1 MGFLGSLR
9 FRQYK
14 KSLGTDTITF
24 QAEKVAKGEIVQVT
38 SAYVTDYTTANKKLV
53 LGIRDV
59 AGIDHYILTVQE
71 TLTFEAHLTGR
82 IYLISGERLIGIVT
96 SPSEN
101 DECYFTADGERYAI
115 PGT

>member
-9 FRQYK
+9 FRQHK
-14 KSLGTDTITF
+14 KSPGTDTITF
-24 QAEKVAKGEIVQVT
+24 ETEKDSKGEIVQVT

-53 LGIRDV
+53 VGIRDV

-82 IYLISGERLIGIVT
+82 IYLIQGERLIGIVT
-96 SPSEN
+96 SPTAN
-101 DECYFTADGERYAI
+101 DECYFTADGERYSI
-115 PGT
+115 SGP